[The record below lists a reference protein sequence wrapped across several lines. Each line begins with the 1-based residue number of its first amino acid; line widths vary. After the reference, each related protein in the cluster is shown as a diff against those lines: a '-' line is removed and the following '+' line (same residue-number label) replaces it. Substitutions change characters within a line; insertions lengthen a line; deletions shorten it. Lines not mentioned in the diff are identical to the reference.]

1 MHEQLGHGVDT
12 RVTHNLG
19 SDVLLHALL
28 HSQADPPVLQGVVL
42 PHVEVVVVLLLALLQ
57 EDHGKSIDF
66 VKQTLFQLQDWGFWV
81 YFY

>member
-19 SDVLLHALL
+19 SNVLLHAL
-28 HSQADPPVLQGVVL
+28 LQGVVL
-42 PHVEVVVVLLLALLQ
+42 PHIEVVVVLLLALLQ

-66 VKQTLFQLQDWGFWV
+66 VKQALFQHQD
-81 YFY
+81 

>member
-1 MHEQLGHGVDT
+1 MVHAKHEQLGHGVDT

-42 PHVEVVVVLLLALLQ
+42 PHIEVVVVLLLALLQ

-66 VKQTLFQLQDWGFWV
+66 VKQTLFQLHDWGF
-81 YFY
+81 